1 MTYEDFKVK
10 VIGEWTIM
18 SPLKPSL
25 HPEVLSFGFI
35 ENHDRVLL
43 DVSLE
48 NF

>member
-10 VIGEWTIM
+10 VLCEWTIM
-18 SPLKPSL
+18 SPLKPSF
-25 HPEVLSFGFI
+25 HPEGLSFGFI

-43 DVSLE
+43 DASLE